1 LKDEIKLLAQL
12 QECDNRIQDVLRR
25 REIGPRRIQELM
37 DELKAN
43 DARLQ
48 ELADQLESWKKDRRK
63 IEEEVQELDTKIQK
77 SNVKLSI
84 IKSNKEYT
92 AALKEIE
99 DLKKMKFDTEDK
111 IIHIMEKVED
121 AGKEI
126 HAQKQTVEDLKIRA
140 DKDKKEIEKE
150 LLLLDRDLKGLE
162 QTRDELVKALDQD
175 LWKRYLFLKERK
187 GGLAVSAV
195 IGGVCQTCHIGLP
208 PQKFNE
214 LLKGDAIMSC
224 PNCHRII
231 YWGDDKDFQPPQEV
245 L

>member
-25 REIGPRRIQELM
+25 KEIGPRRIQELM

-43 DARLQ
+43 DVRLQ

-77 SNVKLSI
+77 SNGKLSV

-99 DLKKMKFDTEDK
+99 DLKRMKFDTEDK

-121 AGKEI
+121 TGKEI
-126 HAQKQTVEDLKIRA
+126 HAQGQMVEDLKIRA
-140 DKDKKEIEKE
+140 DKDKKEVEKE
-150 LLLLDRDLKGLE
+150 LLLLDQDLKGLE

-195 IGGVCQTCHIGLP
+195 IAGVCQTCHIGLP

>member
-12 QECDNRIQDVLRR
+12 QECDNGIQDVLRR
-25 REIGPRRIQELM
+25 KEIGPRRIQELM
-37 DELKAN
+37 DEMKAN
-43 DARLQ
+43 DSKLQ
-48 ELADQLESWKKDRRK
+48 EMADQLELCKKDRRK
-63 IEEEVQELDTKIQK
+63 IEEEVQELDTKIEK
-77 SNVKLSI
+77 SHVKLSN

-99 DLKKMKFDTEDK
+99 DLKKIKFDTEDK
-111 IIHIMEKVED
+111 IIHIMEKIED
-121 AGKEI
+121 TEKEI
-126 HAQKQTVEDLKIRA
+126 DTQKQTIQGLKITL
-140 DKDKKEIEKE
+140 DKEKKEIEE
-150 LLLLDRDLKGLE
+150 DLLLLDQELKSLE
-162 QTRDELVKALDQD
+162 QKREDLVKALDQD

-195 IGGVCQTCHIGLP
+195 IGGVCQTCHMGLP

-224 PNCHRII
+224 PYCHRII
-231 YWGDDKDFQPPQEV
+231 YWGDDKDFQSSQEV